1 MVRIGVEHSAIVYCA
16 GRPWRGR
23 AMQDT
28 SVQDAYYIGE
38 FTVVRV
44 THSKNEQ
51 TMSFK
56 VRKMM
61 GVQGSL
67 SGRCVS

>member
-1 MVRIGVEHSAIVYCA
+1 
-16 GRPWRGR
+16 
-23 AMQDT
+23 MQDT